1 MVSYNTGNAGA
12 QPQRGDCSKCHI
24 DDDASRVERAI
35 TWQYL
40 GACSA
45 PKVPN
50 IRGLGGKDVPLHRVW
65 EYRDIGRLF
74 ITVGGRESD
83 NRGVEVGLVEVILRV
98 SLEVILLHLLRQLGS
113 HSPGEGGRQRLCQ
126 ELSESEGG
134 RQRLCQEQSESNLFV

>member
-1 MVSYNTGNAGA
+1 MS
-12 QPQRGDCSKCHI
+12 H
-24 DDDASRVERAI
+24 DDASRVEGAI

-74 ITVGGRESD
+74 VTVGGERVII
-83 NRGVEVGLVEVILRV
+83 GVLRWGWVEVILRV
-98 SLEVILLHLLRQLGS
+98 SLEVILHHLLRQLGS
-113 HSPGEGGRQRLCQ
+113 HSPGRG
-126 ELSESEGG
+126 LSGALSGA
-134 RQRLCQEQSESNLFV
+134 V

>member
-1 MVSYNTGNAGA
+1 MS
-12 QPQRGDCSKCHI
+12 H
-24 DDDASRVERAI
+24 DDASRVEGAI

-74 ITVGGRESD
+74 ITVGGERVII
-83 NRGVEVGLVEVILRV
+83 GVLRWGWVEVILRV
-98 SLEVILLHLLRQLGS
+98 SLEVILHHLLRQLGS
-113 HSPGEGGRQRLCQ
+113 HSPGEGGRQRLW
-126 ELSESEGG
+126 LIW
-134 RQRLCQEQSESNLFV
+134 